1 MVLLPQVSPRI
12 LLKHRALR
20 APIEELAQRF
30 DHPFL
35 ATEARYYESIQLN
48 KKLGA
53 ASIWRS
59 QSRSVMWVCI
69 GGSYESRIL
78 TRYTAI
84 LGSMLGSG
92 HHCSLPPVY
101 YFVSSIHHM
110 YSTTY

>member
-20 APIEELAQRF
+20 TPIEDLAQRL

-35 ATEARYYESIQLN
+35 AMEARYYESIQLN

-59 QSRSVMWVCI
+59 QSRSVMWVGVGC
-69 GGSYESRIL
+69 SYKSLIL
-78 TRYTAI
+78 TRFTAI
-84 LGSMLGSG
+84 LGSMWGSS
-92 HHCSLPPVY
+92 HHRGRPPVH
-101 YFVSSIHHM
+101 YFVS
-110 YSTTY
+110 